1 MCGKIYK
8 NREKPL
14 LMLYIGVGPTKQKK
28 EKEMKLKI
36 IFEVK
41 SKITGQMKEVYKTFS
56 NFAEDV
62 TDDRLKQFA
71 IAYAGLVDKNAFES
85 YKIITEQLN

>member
-1 MCGKIYK
+1 
-8 NREKPL
+8 
-14 LMLYIGVGPTKQKK
+14 
-28 EKEMKLKI
+28 MKLKI

-41 SKITGQMKEVYKTFS
+41 SKITGQIKEVYKTFS
-56 NFAEDV
+56 NLAEDI
-62 TDDRLKQFA
+62 TDEGLKQFA

>member
-1 MCGKIYK
+1 
-8 NREKPL
+8 
-14 LMLYIGVGPTKQKK
+14 
-28 EKEMKLKI
+28 MKLKI

-62 TDDRLKQFA
+62 TDDRLK
-71 IAYAGLVDKNAFES
+71 
-85 YKIITEQLN
+85 

>member
-1 MCGKIYK
+1 
-8 NREKPL
+8 
-14 LMLYIGVGPTKQKK
+14 
-28 EKEMKLKI
+28 MKLKI

-41 SKITGQMKEVYKTFS
+41 SKITGQIKEVYKTFS
-56 NFAEDV
+56 NLAEDI
-62 TDDRLKQFA
+62 TDEGLKQFS

>member
-1 MCGKIYK
+1 
-8 NREKPL
+8 
-14 LMLYIGVGPTKQKK
+14 MLYIGVGPTKYQK

-41 SKITGQMKEVYKTFS
+41 SKITGQIKEVYKTFS
-56 NFAEDV
+56 NLAEDI
-62 TDDRLKQFA
+62 TDEGLKQFA